1 MLQAWNGI
9 ISQMKSELS
18 VPENMYELI
27 PLKKHNVQINFWNGT
42 DVYFKQITSLGEQ
55 KMLKNKKIPCRNI
68 IAL

>member
-27 PLKKHNVQINFWNGT
+27 PLKKHNVQINFWNRT